1 MKLRILGCSGS
12 VGGPNN
18 PASGYLIHDVEGQ
31 DVLIDCGPGILAELQ
46 QVADPSSVHM
56 LFSHLHADHCLDF
69 PSLLVWRRYHPE
81 RPSKACTLCLGPVET
96 TERLGGISADTYGE
110 IDDFSDTFNFQPW
123 QAYEPVF
130 VDRLKVTSYP
140 VIHPVETY
148 AIRIECPKTGA
159 IVAYS
164 GDSAY
169 TDELIDC
176 ARDADFFLC
185 EATWG
190 DTSEGK
196 APGMHLSGAEAG
208 RIAKLAGAKTLVL
221 VHIPPW
227 ADADVAKASA
237 ETEFDGP
244 IIIGTAGM
252 QLDSDTRGVVN

>member
-81 RPSKACTLCLGPVET
+81 RPSKARTLCLGPVET
-96 TERLGGISADTYGE
+96 TERLGRISADTYGE

-130 VDRLKVTSYP
+130 VDRLKVTPSP
-140 VIHPVETY
+140 RHPPRGDLRDAHRVHQN
-148 AIRIECPKTGA
+148 RR

-196 APGMHLSGAEAG
+196 APDMHLSGAEAG

-244 IIIGTAGM
+244 VIIGTAGM

>member
-1 MKLRILGCSGS
+1 M
-12 VGGPNN
+12 
-18 PASGYLIHDVEGQ
+18 
-31 DVLIDCGPGILAELQ
+31 
-46 QVADPSSVHM
+46 
-56 LFSHLHADHCLDF
+56 
-69 PSLLVWRRYHPE
+69 
-81 RPSKACTLCLGPVET
+81 
-96 TERLGGISADTYGE
+96 
-110 IDDFSDTFNFQPW
+110 
-123 QAYEPVF
+123 
-130 VDRLKVTSYP
+130 
-140 VIHPVETY
+140 
-148 AIRIECPKTGA
+148 RIECPKTGA

-169 TDELIDC
+169 TEELIDC

-196 APGMHLSGAEAG
+196 APRMHLSGAEAG

-244 IIIGTAGM
+244 IIIGIAGM
-252 QLDSDTRGVVN
+252 QLDSDTRGVIN